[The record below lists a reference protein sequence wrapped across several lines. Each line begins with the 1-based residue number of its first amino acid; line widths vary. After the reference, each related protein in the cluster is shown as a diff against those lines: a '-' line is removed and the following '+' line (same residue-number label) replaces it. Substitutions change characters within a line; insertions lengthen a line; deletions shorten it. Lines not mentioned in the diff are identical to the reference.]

1 MATDSPQ
8 QPPTYDVIIVGGS
21 VAGCAT
27 ALSIFNTHPSASILV
42 LDDADPSLFKI
53 GESLPAPAKRV
64 LGRICPEIFER
75 ISTSHN
81 GEESA
86 YMICSGTASV
96 WGRPELQETYAMMNP
111 YGVGWHLDRALFDEL
126 FRQCMCTVAQ
136 GSVSLV
142 KSTFVDIDRVD
153 GNSAWLVSVNGGGR
167 SDGQVYRSK
176 WVVDASGRKATV
188 ARKLGSKTVKEDSLL
203 AFYAVFV
210 APSVAEDTDN
220 RTLIEACESGWWYS
234 SPLPSNHRV
243 VVYHTDD
250 SEPTSRDARKL
261 DGFMN
266 LLNNTTVHISQ
277 AISKH
282 DYDLCVD
289 PKARFPICT
298 TACSARLEPPCQ
310 TVSDGGARWCA
321 VGDAAMAFDPLSSQG
336 MITALKSGVVV
347 GDAIAKALT
356 ATDPKDDPTGIIPHI
371 YSQIWNKYLNEK
383 AYFYGQEGRFEGK
396 FWETRR

>member
-1 MATDSPQ
+1 
-8 QPPTYDVIIVGGS
+8 
-21 VAGCAT
+21 
-27 ALSIFNTHPSASILV
+27 
-42 LDDADPSLFKI
+42 
-53 GESLPAPAKRV
+53 
-64 LGRICPEIFER
+64 
-75 ISTSHN
+75 
-81 GEESA
+81 
-86 YMICSGTASV
+86 
-96 WGRPELQETYAMMNP
+96 MMNP

-142 KSTFVDIDRVD
+142 KSTFVDIDCVD
-153 GNSAWLVSVNGGGR
+153 GDSSWLVSVKNGGGTSR
-167 SDGQVYRSK
+167 SGDGQVYRSK

-188 ARKLGSKTVKEDSLL
+188 ARKVCVLVNPLHSLTSVVHTLAQLGFKTVKEDSLL

-210 APSVAEDTDN
+210 APSIAEDTDN

-298 TACSARLEPPCQ
+298 TACSARLASPCQ

-347 GDAIAKALT
+347 GDAIAKTLT
-356 ATDPKDDPTGIIPHI
+356 AIDPKDDPTRIIPHI

-383 AYFYGQEGRFEGK
+383 AYFYGQEGRFKGK